1 MMKGNTKIY
10 FSFFPTNIQIGIEV
24 VIKVKNLT
32 KTISLVEHWHRKI
45 SHVFGIQNYCRF
57 LSLFNIQNMYV
68 FAAKRLTGNP
78 MAHAGFYDFSWRSKS
93 IQMRFIIWNKLHTS
107 IQSNQKSS
115 SIVYRF
121 IYNTQQIL
129 NL

>member
-1 MMKGNTKIY
+1 MKGNTKIY
-10 FSFFPTNIQIGIEV
+10 FSFFLTNIQIGIEV

-68 FAAKRLTGNP
+68 FAAKRLTGNH
-78 MAHAGFYDFSWRSKS
+78 MAHAGFYDFS
-93 IQMRFIIWNKLHTS
+93 
-107 IQSNQKSS
+107 
-115 SIVYRF
+115 
-121 IYNTQQIL
+121 
-129 NL
+129 